1 MPEVPVILIA
11 DVDAA
16 PEAVLRAWWGADL
29 HPGRREGDEV
39 DERLAIRCEALGM
52 VDANGKWKG

>member
-1 MPEVPVILIA
+1 MVAVMISIP

-16 PEAVLRAWWGADL
+16 PASVLRVWWAADL

-39 DERLAIRCEALGM
+39 DERLAIRCEALGLVTM
-52 VDANGKWKG
+52 EGKLK